1 MKTKVY
7 FVRHAQSD
15 FSVKENRTRPLT
27 SKGIQDSIK
36 VTKILMEEN
45 IKAIYSS
52 PFIRAI
58 DTIKGFAEKAELSVN
73 IIEDFGERNVGE
85 WVEDFRAY
93 SKRQWDDFNFKIV
106 NGESLKEVQERNIEA
121 LFKVLDDNHG
131 NNIAIGTH
139 GTALCTVINYFNPDF
154 GYDDF
159 WKMIDK
165 MPYVLCFSFDG
176 VKVEKVE
183 EVEVL

>member
-7 FVRHAQSD
+7 FVRHAQPDISIRD
-15 FSVKENRTRPLT
+15 DMTRPLT
-27 SKGIQDSIK
+27 KKGIEDSKK
-36 VTKILMEEN
+36 VTNTLMDKN
-45 IKAIYSS
+45 ITSIYSS
-52 PFIRAI
+52 PFKRAI
-58 DTIKGFAEKAELSVN
+58 DTIKDFAEKAELSVN
-73 IIEDFGERNVGE
+73 IIEDFRERNVGE

-121 LFKVLDDNHG
+121 FFKVLDDNHG

-159 WKMIDK
+159 LEMIDK
-165 MPYVLCFSFDG
+165 MPYILCFSFDG
-176 VKVEKVE
+176 VKLEKVI
-183 EVEVL
+183 EVL